1 MNEPKVFFDGEY
13 LTLDQVE
20 NTLKRKWEQHDM
32 IVKEIGDFIVDI
44 VSDIKDAQLLNEDID
59 RLSDYRHA
67 LRNEKERQNDQ

>member
-1 MNEPKVFFDGEY
+1 MNEQKVYFAGDY

-20 NTLKRKWEQHDM
+20 ETLKQKWEQHDI

-59 RLSDYRHA
+59 RLSNYRHA
-67 LRNEKERQNDQ
+67 LRNEKERTD